1 VTDPGPPQALCAICQ
16 SPIVSGEET
25 SSCPECAAVFH
36 GECWEENGGCAV
48 YGCSRV
54 PETQPLEGVEIPASH
69 WGQDDKPCPACRAT
83 ILAAAVRCR
92 HCGAEFSTAR
102 ELHRV
107 EYTREQRRKERLP
120 EHRRN
125 VALLVIFS
133 LFSCTAPLALVVGG
147 IWFRGVRV
155 ELSGMPGV
163 YAGLSRVALA
173 VAGVQT
179 VFIGLMTVAYAV
191 FRG

>member
-1 VTDPGPPQALCAICQ
+1 MSDPGAPAALCAICQ
-16 SPIVSGEET
+16 SPVAPGEET
-25 SSCPECAAVFH
+25 AGCPECAAEYH
-36 GECWEENGGCAV
+36 RECWEENGGCAV
-48 YGCSRV
+48 YGCSHV

-69 WGQDDKPCPACRAT
+69 WGQEHKPCPECRAT

-107 EYTREQRRKERLP
+107 EYRREQRRKEKLP
-120 EHRRN
+120 GHRRN
-125 VALLVIFS
+125 VTLLVIFS

-147 IWFRGVRV
+147 IWYRGARHD
-155 ELSGMPGV
+155 LAKMPGV
-163 YAGLSRVALA
+163 YAGLGRVALA
-173 VAGVQT
+173 VAAVQT
-179 VFIGLMTVAYAV
+179 VFIGLMTVAYGL